1 MDIRKCAVDTDNLAI
16 FVQPLLAVFDEN
28 GNRQNPE
35 PSADFIELR
44 EIILSSRHRVETFAE
59 ACLVLPGI
67 DTLATNRFSDLLHL
81 THSLDSAA
89 SLFPSKPNFIVFN
102 LYGSTSNFGN
112 SIVVSPNHL
121 SPKFRRY
128 FDVAIPVK
136 SFVKRAFNP
145 EALSFS
151 NPNVIL
157 IPQPYGSQFPS
168 TLTYKLQTFDKNNVT
183 LLSKCSKDFT
193 CIDGKEVDYFS
204 ILKTVNFVI
213 INEESIGFDHILMY
227 ALKAEAIPLFV
238 TDLIIKP
245 FEDFIDWSLIS
256 LTFSPNKL
264 EFMFKVIKNMEKADI
279 LKIKAEIKKTYV
291 QHFSSF
297 PTVIKSALALIE
309 QRIIPTKVQPLTE
322 LFDLNNLKNS
332 YIYSTD
338 YLIAAISHKK
348 TTSDDKLKWMLR
360 NFLYTQTNVSTILL
374 VTEVSI
380 EHIFEE
386 FIVPSNPLQ
395 IEVIKVPSIKNLP
408 HILHSYD
415 PYCLALILDSSYP
428 YTNIDEEILNT
439 GFTAAL
445 SFPHRISQLIS
456 DDICHI
462 HACPVIAHT
471 SHLQNI
477 RVEFNLSNNNLCFP
491 ISSKTSNTNLTW
503 ISCLL

>member
-35 PSADFIELR
+35 PSADFLELR
-44 EIILSSRHRVETFAE
+44 EIVLSSRHRVETFAE

-128 FDVAIPVK
+128 FDVAIPAKSIVK
-136 SFVKRAFNP
+136 SALNP

-183 LLSKCSKDFT
+183 LLSKCSKDLT
-193 CIDGKEVDYFS
+193 CIGGKEVDYLS

-213 INEESIGFDHILMY
+213 INEESI
-227 ALKAEAIPLFV
+227 
-238 TDLIIKP
+238 
-245 FEDFIDWSLIS
+245 
-256 LTFSPNKL
+256 
-264 EFMFKVIKNMEKADI
+264 
-279 LKIKAEIKKTYV
+279 
-291 QHFSSF
+291 
-297 PTVIKSALALIE
+297 
-309 QRIIPTKVQPLTE
+309 
-322 LFDLNNLKNS
+322 
-332 YIYSTD
+332 
-338 YLIAAISHKK
+338 AISHKK
-348 TTSDDKLKWMLR
+348 STSDDKLKWMLR
-360 NFLYTQTNVSTILL
+360 NFLYTETNVSTILL

-395 IEVIKVPSIKNLP
+395 IEVIKVSSITNLP

-428 YTNIDEEILNT
+428 YTNIDEEILTT

-462 HACPVIAHT
+462 HACPVIVHT

-477 RVEFNLSNNNLCFP
+477 RVEFNLSNNNNLCFP

-503 ISCLL
+503 ISCPL